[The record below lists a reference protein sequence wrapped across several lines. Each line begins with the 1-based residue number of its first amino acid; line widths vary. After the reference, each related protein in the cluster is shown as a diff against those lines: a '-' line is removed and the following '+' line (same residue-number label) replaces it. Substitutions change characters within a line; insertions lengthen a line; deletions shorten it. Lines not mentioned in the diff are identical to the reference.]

1 MKTRVQR
8 VGLAVCVHIT
18 SLLSAAQGLVLRP
31 RLAAPLSWSVRD
43 RKLSM
48 PKLKSLSPV
57 KASTLRQNVAEVLI
71 HAILSGKFRPGDRL
85 NESELGFG

>member
-1 MKTRVQR
+1 
-8 VGLAVCVHIT
+8 
-18 SLLSAAQGLVLRP
+18 
-31 RLAAPLSWSVRD
+31 
-43 RKLSM
+43 
-48 PKLKSLSPV
+48 LSPV